1 MAGLDFMGS
10 VIGAINLYVSMGRKG
25 VRWLDLRTQS
35 TNVTGG
41 GECGV
46 EGILSSLSMCVV
58 MDRLQDE

>member
-1 MAGLDFMGS
+1 MCVDGKE
-10 VIGAINLYVSMGRKG
+10 GRG

>member
-1 MAGLDFMGS
+1 MARS
-10 VIGAINLYVSMGRKG
+10 TN
-25 VRWLDLRTQS
+25 